1 MDFTSALPTFL
12 ITLREGVEAALVV
25 GIVLACLKKA
35 AQSQLNPWVYGG
47 IGVGI
52 IGSAL
57 VGALFS
63 WGMASLT
70 ASYPQYSQMIEDGL
84 EGGFS
89 LLAIALLSWMLI
101 WMTQQ
106 ARSMKAEVAGAVQTA
121 IARGNNAGWGIFT
134 LILIAVLRE
143 GFEAVS
149 LVLAYFQS
157 GLAPVIGA
165 IAGLIVAAIIGVLIF
180 KLGVQ
185 INIRAFFQ
193 AMGVLLLLIVAGLV
207 ISALGHLDI
216 VVNELATMNGQAKLC
231 FYGDLA
237 TNGSCILGPML
248 WDASSILP
256 QKQFPGILLKIL
268 FGYREKLYLL
278 EAVGYVLFLVAVG
291 GMYFGSL
298 TGRPIF
304 APSNAQSVES
314 QN

>member
-1 MDFTSALPTFL
+1 MDLTSALPTFL

-35 AQSQLNPWVYGG
+35 EQSQLNPWVYGG
-47 IGVGI
+47 IAVGI
-52 IGSAL
+52 AASAL
-57 VGALFS
+57 SGVLFS

-70 ASYPQYSQMIEDGL
+70 ASYPQYSEAIEDSL

-89 LLAIALLSWMLI
+89 LVAIALLSWMLV

-106 ARSMKAEVAGAVQTA
+106 TRTMKAEVTGAVKTA
-121 IARGNNAGWGIFT
+121 IARDNAGWGIFT

-157 GLAPVIGA
+157 GLTPVVGA
-165 IAGLIVAAIIGVLIF
+165 IAGLMTATIIGLLIF
-180 KLGVQ
+180 KLGVK

-193 AMGVLLLLIVAGLV
+193 VMGVLLLLIVAGLV
-207 ISALGHLDI
+207 ISALAHLDI
-216 VVNELATMNGQAKLC
+216 VVSQLAEINSQAGLC
-231 FYGDLA
+231 FYGDS
-237 TNGSCILGPML
+237 SCVLGPMV

-268 FGYREKLYLL
+268 LGYREQMYTV
-278 EAVGYVLFLVAVG
+278 EAVGYLLFLVTVG
-291 GMYFGSL
+291 GLYLNSL
-298 TGRPIF
+298 TGRPKI
-304 APSNAQSVES
+304 APSNAKSVES
-314 QN
+314 SN

>member
-1 MDFTSALPTFL
+1 MDLTSALPTFL

-35 AQSQLNPWVYGG
+35 EQSQLNPWVYGG
-47 IGVGI
+47 IAVGI
-52 IGSAL
+52 VASAL
-57 VGALFS
+57 VGILFS

-70 ASYPQYSQMIEDGL
+70 ASYPQYEEVIEDSL

-89 LLAIALLSWMLI
+89 LVAIALLSWMLV

-106 ARSMKAEVAGAVQTA
+106 ARTMKAEVAGAVKTA
-121 IARGNNAGWGIFT
+121 IEQDNAGWGIFT

-157 GLAPVIGA
+157 GLVPAVGA
-165 IAGLIVAAIIGVLIF
+165 IAGVVMAAIIGLAIF
-180 KLGVQ
+180 KLGVK

-193 AMGVLLLLIVAGLV
+193 VMGVLLLLIVAGLV
-207 ISALGHLDI
+207 ISALAHLD
-216 VVNELATMNGQAKLC
+216 VVVSQLAQMNSQAGLC

-237 TNGSCILGPML
+237 TNSSCVLGPMV

-268 FGYREKLYLL
+268 FGYREQMYTV
-278 EAVGYVLFLVAVG
+278 EAVGYLLFLVTVG
-291 GMYFGSL
+291 GLYLNSL
-298 TGRPIF
+298 TGRPKI
-304 APSNAQSVES
+304 APSNAKSVES
-314 QN
+314 SN

>member
-35 AQSQLNPWVYGG
+35 EQSQLNPWVYGG
-47 IGVGI
+47 IAVGI
-52 IGSAL
+52 VASAL
-57 VGALFS
+57 VGVLFS

-70 ASYPQYSQMIEDGL
+70 ASYPQYSQVIKDSL

-89 LLAIALLSWMLI
+89 LLAIALLSWMLV

-106 ARSMKAEVAGAVQTA
+106 ARTMKAEVAGAVKTA
-121 IARGNNAGWGIFT
+121 IEGGDAGWGIFT

-157 GLAPVIGA
+157 GLAPVVGA
-165 IAGLIVAAIIGVLIF
+165 IAGLVMAAIIGVSIF
-180 KLGVQ
+180 FLGVK

-193 AMGVLLLLIVAGLV
+193 VMGVFLLLIVAGLA
-207 ISALGHLDI
+207 ISALAHVD
-216 VVNELATMNGQAKLC
+216 VVVSQLAQMNSQAGLC
-231 FYGDLA
+231 FYGDLG
-237 TNGSCILGPML
+237 TNSSCVLGPMV

-256 QKQFPGILLKIL
+256 QNQFPGILLKIL
-268 FGYREKLYLL
+268 FGYREKLYTL
-278 EAVGYVLFLVAVG
+278 EAVGYLLFLVTVG
-291 GMYFGSL
+291 GLYLNSL
-298 TGRPIF
+298 TGQAIF
-304 APSNAQSVES
+304 GSSKAKSVES
-314 QN
+314 SN

>member
-1 MDFTSALPTFL
+1 MMDLTSALPTFL

-35 AQSQLNPWVYGG
+35 EQSQLNPWVYGG
-47 IGVGI
+47 IAVGI
-52 IGSAL
+52 VASAL
-57 VGALFS
+57 VGILFS

-70 ASYPQYSQMIEDGL
+70 ASYPQYEEVIEDSL

-89 LLAIALLSWMLI
+89 LVAIALLSWMLV

-106 ARSMKAEVAGAVQTA
+106 ARTMKAEVAGAVKTA
-121 IARGNNAGWGIFT
+121 IARDNAGWGIFT

-157 GLAPVIGA
+157 GLTPVVGA
-165 IAGLIVAAIIGVLIF
+165 IAGVVMAAIIGLLIF
-180 KLGVQ
+180 KLGVK

-193 AMGVLLLLIVAGLV
+193 VMGVLLLLIVAGLV
-207 ISALGHLDI
+207 ISALAHLDI
-216 VVNELATMNGQAKLC
+216 VVSQLAEMNSQAGLC

-237 TNGSCILGPML
+237 TNSSCVLGPMV

-268 FGYREKLYLL
+268 FGYREQMYSV
-278 EAVGYVLFLVAVG
+278 EAVGYLLFLVTVG
-291 GMYFGSL
+291 GMYLNSL
-298 TGRPIF
+298 TGRQIF
-304 APSNAQSVES
+304 APSNAKSVES
-314 QN
+314 SN

>member
-35 AQSQLNPWVYGG
+35 EQSQLNPWVYGG

-52 IGSAL
+52 VASAL
-57 VGALFS
+57 VGVLFS

-70 ASYPQYSQMIEDGL
+70 ASYPQYSEVIEDSL

-89 LLAIALLSWMLI
+89 LLAIALLSWMLV

-106 ARSMKAEVAGAVQTA
+106 ARTMKAEVAGAVKTA
-121 IARGNNAGWGIFT
+121 IAGDNAGWGIFT

-157 GLAPVIGA
+157 GLTPVVGA
-165 IAGLIVAAIIGVLIF
+165 IAGLVMAAIIGLAIF
-180 KLGVQ
+180 KLGVK

-193 AMGVLLLLIVAGLV
+193 VMGVLLLLIVAGLV
-207 ISALGHLDI
+207 ISALAHLDI
-216 VVNELATMNGQAKLC
+216 VVSQLAEINSQAGLC
-231 FYGDLA
+231 FYGDLG
-237 TNGSCILGPML
+237 TNSSCVLGPMV
-248 WDASSILP
+248 WNASSILP
-256 QKQFPGILLKIL
+256 QNEFPGILLKIL
-268 FGYREKLYLL
+268 FGYREKLYTV
-278 EAVGYVLFLVAVG
+278 EAVGYLLFLVTVG
-291 GMYFGSL
+291 GMYLNSL
-298 TGRPIF
+298 TGRPNF
-304 APSNAQSVES
+304 GPSNAKSVES
-314 QN
+314 SN